1 MNRWVVRDISF
12 VVMAI
17 ALVTTLIIAIVPRPG
32 TPQTVRT
39 AVCSSCGPHTP
50 VAPRKLD
57 GVALGK
63 RLFETKGCIGCHTT
77 DGTPRVGPTLAH
89 DFGTRVA
96 LADGS
101 SIVVDEAY
109 IRESLLSPQAKAR
122 SGYPPSMPSFAG
134 LLDDRQI
141 RSLTDYI
148 ASLR

>member
-1 MNRWVVRDISF
+1 MSF

-17 ALVTTLIIAIVPRPG
+17 ALVTTLIIAIAPRWDG
-32 TPQTVRT
+32 PQTVT
-39 AVCSSCGPHTP
+39 TVCSSCGPHTP
-50 VAPRKLD
+50 VAPRRLD

-63 RLFETKGCIGCHTT
+63 RLFEQKGCVGCHTT

-122 SGYPPSMPSFAG
+122 PGYPPSMPSFAG

-141 RSLTDYI
+141 RSLTEYI

>member
-1 MNRWVVRDISF
+1 MNRSVVRDMSF
-12 VVMAI
+12 VVLAI
-17 ALVTTLIIAIVPRPG
+17 AMVVTLVIAVVPRPG
-32 TPQTVRT
+32 AP
-39 AVCSSCGPHTP
+39 AVLPTSCSSCGPHTP
-50 VAPRKLD
+50 VAPRHLD

-63 RLFETKGCIGCHTT
+63 RLFETKGCAGCHTT

-101 SIVVDEAY
+101 SIVVDEVY

-122 SGYPPSMPSFAG
+122 PGYPPSMPSFAG

-141 RSLTDYI
+141 RSLTEFI

>member
-12 VVMAI
+12 VVVAI
-17 ALVTTLIIAIVPRPG
+17 AMVTTLVIAIAPRPG
-32 TPQTVRT
+32 AQQRVPT
-39 AVCSSCGPHTP
+39 VCSSCGPYTP

-63 RLFETKGCIGCHTT
+63 RLFETKGCVGCHTT

-89 DFGTRVA
+89 DFGTQVA

-101 SIVVDEAY
+101 SIIVDEAY
-109 IRESLLSPQAKAR
+109 IRESLLSPQAKSR

>member
-1 MNRWVVRDISF
+1 MSF
-12 VVMAI
+12 VVIAI
-17 ALVTTLIIAIVPRPG
+17 AMVVTLVVAIAPRPG
-32 TPQTVRT
+32 APEIVPT
-39 AVCSSCGPHTP
+39 AVCNGCGPHTP
-50 VAPRKLD
+50 VAPRNLD
-57 GVALGK
+57 GISLGK

-109 IRESLLSPQAKAR
+109 IRESLMSPQSKAR
-122 SGYPPSMPSFAG
+122 PGYPPSMPSFAG